1 MCRASYGGLQPRL
14 ALLCSPCLSGPLESR
29 AGPVEASR
37 LLGDRHGDSK
47 KVLLHRLGSG
57 VCPADR
63 LQVLRREL
71 GRHGGLLGQLVGEDI
86 PPPVQPRH
94 PSLHRR
100 RLVKMGLDL
109 DSLDSPVSNQRP
121 EDPPSMTVGFM
132 LDPSDNGGV
141 VDDHCGVTDSTQD
154 YGGNRRQLRQR
165 DRLLPIVQGA
175 RGRDLISPSGPRAT
189 KPQSHLLTLGS
200 AECGPPEPSVA
211 STMSGST

>member
-1 MCRASYGGLQPRL
+1 
-14 ALLCSPCLSGPLESR
+14 
-29 AGPVEASR
+29 
-37 LLGDRHGDSK
+37 LGDRHGDGK

-121 EDPPSMTVGFM
+121 EDPPNMTVCVMLVGRTL
-132 LDPSDNGGV
+132 LDPLHDSLV
-141 VDDHCGVTDSTQD
+141 VDDHCEVA
-154 YGGNRRQLRQR
+154 
-165 DRLLPIVQGA
+165 DRA
-175 RGRDLISPSGPRAT
+175 
-189 KPQSHLLTLGS
+189 
-200 AECGPPEPSVA
+200 
-211 STMSGST
+211 